1 MKIAYL
7 CCSRFYGGVEKIV
20 IDSLNELCKSE
31 QMALIVPARC
41 EFLQH
46 LDARVQIYQ
55 YKSRD
60 KRYNPFLFAEIYR
73 FLRSGG
79 FEILHS
85 HGAKAAQIGF
95 VVEKFLSLKLV
106 ATKHNDRKAPVFDR
120 VQNVIAASRKV
131 ATTINHA
138 AKVIYFGIE
147 PRREFVNHEIFARCK
162 DAEGA
167 ANINFKDEKNA
178 SEGGDTGFDKK
189 KIADARNY
197 SAGEADTSQNA
208 ARTTFAPQDTAKGTD
223 VSQNMAGA
231 VFASQ
236 DTPSRARVSQDRALD
251 ADASQNKTGS
261 VFVSQKGANAA
272 AENFK
277 FSIVAVGRLDKIKGF
292 DLLIRA
298 ASELKFDFELKIYG
312 QGGERQN
319 LQNLI
324 DSLNLRDHVR
334 LGFCDDVAAALAAS
348 HLHVISSRKEGFP
361 VILIEGIF
369 YSPVLISTRVGGIS
383 EILSEEFLC
392 EAADL
397 GVKIDEIYRTYG
409 KSAWAFAQKH
419 AKFKQTLTLQNYI
432 SSLKNYYEELLCKA

>member
-31 QMALIVPARC
+31 QTALIVPDRC
-41 EFLQH
+41 EFLQR

-95 VVEKFLSLKLV
+95 VVEKFLNLKLI

-120 VQNVIAASRKV
+120 VRNVIAASRKV
-131 ATTINHA
+131 AITINHA
-138 AKVIYFGIE
+138 VKVIYFGIE
-147 PRREFVNHEIFARCK
+147 PRLEFANREICARCK
-162 DAEGA
+162 DAEGVVNEVPKEA
-167 ANINFKDEKNA
+167 K
-178 SEGGDTGFDKK
+178 
-189 KIADARNY
+189 DARSD
-197 SAGEADTSQNA
+197 SAGTTDTSQNTAGSAFASQDMPGGADTSQ
-208 ARTTFAPQDTAKGTD
+208 
-223 VSQNMAGA
+223 
-231 VFASQ
+231 
-236 DTPSRARVSQDRALD
+236 DRAFD
-251 ADASQNKTGS
+251 SQ
-261 VFVSQKGANAA
+261 QGANAA

-298 ASELKFDFELKIYG
+298 VSELKFDFELKIYG

-324 DSLNLRDHVR
+324 DSLKLQDRVR
-334 LGFCDDVAAALAAS
+334 LCGFCDDVAAALSAS

-397 GVKIDEIYRTYG
+397 GAKIDEIYRTYG
-409 KSAWAFAQKH
+409 KYARAFAQKH
-419 AKFKQTLTLQNYI
+419 ADLKQTLTLQNYI
-432 SSLKNYYEELLCKA
+432 SSLKNYYEELLCEV

>member
-31 QMALIVPARC
+31 QAALIVPDRC
-41 EFLQH
+41 EFLQR
-46 LDARVQIYQ
+46 LDARVQIYE

-60 KRYNPFLFAEIYR
+60 KRYNPFLFVEIYR

-120 VQNVIAASRKV
+120 VRNVIAASHKV

-147 PRREFVNHEIFARCK
+147 PRREFANREILARCK
-162 DAEGA
+162 DAEGT
-167 ANINFKDEKNA
+167 ANRA
-178 SEGGDTGFDKK
+178 LEGGR
-189 KIADARNY
+189 DACGD
-197 SAGEADTSQNA
+197 SASTADTSQNMTGVA
-208 ARTTFAPQDTAKGTD
+208 
-223 VSQNMAGA
+223 
-231 VFASQ
+231 FASQ
-236 DTPSRARVSQDRALD
+236 DTPDGASVSQDRAFD
-251 ADASQNKTGS
+251 ADASQNKTSS
-261 VFVSQKGANAA
+261 VFVSQQGANAA
-272 AENFK
+272 AGNFK
-277 FSIVAVGRLDKIKGF
+277 FNIVAVGRLDKIKGF

-324 DSLNLRDHVR
+324 DLLKLQDRVR
-334 LGFCDDVAAALAAS
+334 LCGFCDDVAAALAAA

-369 YSPVLISTRVGGIS
+369 YSPVLISTRAGGIS

-397 GVKIDEIYRTYG
+397 SAKIDEIYRTYG
-409 KSAWAFAQKH
+409 KYVRAFAQKH
-419 AKFKQTLTLQNYI
+419 AVLKQTLTLQNYI
-432 SSLKNYYEELLCKA
+432 SSLKNYYEELLCEA